1 MIVALVFILIIS
13 NFYGIPY
20 VARAQASGPLDTIIE
35 DTLEPAGKYV
45 SLIDT
50 NGIGISEVDNSNG
63 QWQYNA
69 GGMWLSIVAPET
81 GKIAVFGRDVMIRFV
96 PKKDWNGTTQIK
108 YRSWLASGE
117 SSGNYVNVNAEYSGD
132 PESYSELEQ
141 AAQIVVTPVNDAPY
155 ISESSGST
163 YLNFDGKGYVTIPDL
178 NIYSNSLT
186 VETWVNASSAPTW
199 ARIFDTSYGP
209 DNYNLHLTFEGSTGR
224 IALEALPQKGAR
236 IKAYMVKTTEQLPLN
251 QWVHVAAVYNA
262 VEKKAYIYW
271 NGILKGSGFMDL
283 TDMANAS
290 AQNSNLPRPYNYI
303 GESTWS
309 QDANYVGG
317 MRDYRIWK
325 KAKTQAEIESQ
336 MNTSLTGSEANLMV
350 NYKFNNSND
359 GAVAKDSSAGL
370 RNGNIISGKWQ
381 SSIGFNSNLVTS
393 VNTPVSKPFKL
404 TDVDA
409 GDVLTLTATS
419 SNTSLLANA
428 NITFSGGGSDRNI
441 NLTPTANMT
450 GTSTVTVTVNDGTTS
465 SASSFLLSVVAGKFD
480 LKSITPSV
488 GVMTPAFNRGI
499 IYNKVHVPNKSG
511 NSPNNSIDINVAAV
525 NPADV
530 NVTAYADNGSGV
542 TVSGAYPTFTVGGL
556 AVGVYKPVKIK
567 VADKFSTNFKEY
579 QLDLIRYP
587 GNDADLAAV
596 NGLAL
601 SNVSGGQLIALSPVY
616 SSNTGSYTATVE
628 NNVSSI
634 KVDVIKSSLF
644 AAATLNG
651 ASIGSTES
659 ANATGNVSL
668 AYGKNVISVVITAED
683 GKTQKTYTVTIVRK
697 LSGDASL
704 TNLTA
709 SPVGLS
715 PVFTTNQSD
724 YTLKVANAVTAAE
737 FTPTAAEGAVLKVNG
752 IVHPSG
758 TPFVVTDLAAGN
770 NKYVIEVMAQDGM
783 TKKIYNLFILRA
795 PSDVADLSGLSVSSG
810 TLTPAF
816 NNNETGYSVEVPYQ
830 VSSLGVTPKLLDA
843 AASLSVDGNAHQD
856 NTAFTKSLSV
866 GLNTVKIVVTSQ
878 SGAREK
884 TTLINIIRKA
894 SSNADL
900 SNLVLSKGVLNPVY
914 DKNQTGYAVTVAN
927 QVSELTITPTPEE
940 LQATVS
946 LNGNLT
952 ASAQPRLVNL
962 QVGVNE
968 FNVQVTAEDGVTT
981 KNYVLT
987 IVREASSDADL
998 TNITLSGKPLSGGFD
1013 RATST
1018 YYEYIA
1024 NNITSM
1030 TVAATTSDVQAT
1042 YTINGL
1048 ESAGGVPIPLVVGEN
1063 VVTVVVTAADQS
1075 TIKEYTVTIVRA
1087 ASSNASL
1094 LELTMTDLS
1103 DNAIALSPVPG
1114 TFSYNATVQNE
1125 ISVAKLS
1132 PVVDDANAS
1141 TSVFVNGVWVED
1153 LNAVPLTT
1161 GLNVI
1166 EVRVTAQDG
1175 SMKMYTINLV
1185 RNPSADASLYN
1196 LIVSPGELTPDFQ
1209 QGISDYSVQ
1218 VDNSVSSMDFWIN
1231 TNNEE
1236 ASYILKKNGASEGV
1250 TGSRVTLD
1258 EGTNQIT
1265 VEVTAADASTKKTYT
1280 VTVNRAILPKDSSLA
1295 NLTVSS
1301 VRGTETLNPEFSS
1314 EVFKYLL
1321 SVPYEVDQLELA
1333 AVKGDQDARISVN
1346 GVTVDQTMPIQLA
1359 EGLNIV
1365 NLKVTAQDGKTESV
1379 YELDFTRE
1387 SRSSNAD
1394 LSSISTDAGVL
1405 DPVFD
1410 PGVIN
1415 YTVEVESDVN
1425 SIVLTPLAADAKAKG
1440 QITGRDGALL
1450 TNLVEGDN
1458 IFDIQVI
1465 AEDGTAKTYTVNIIK
1480 AKPVATPTPTP
1491 TPTPTEEPTATPTA
1505 TADPTPTP
1513 TAAPTATPTATTDP
1527 TSTPTEEPV
1536 VTPTVEPTPAT
1547 PAPETPAPATPVPAT
1562 PAPETPA
1569 PATPAPVT
1577 PAPETPAPATPTPA
1591 TPAPETPAPAT
1602 PSPATPAPATPAPAT
1617 PAPETPAAPV
1627 ATASTEEITVKVES
1641 GQLGQGSVLAETVI
1655 QRTQDT
1661 GGILHDVV
1669 NFTTERVEEVV
1680 RKITGSSD
1688 NTARIMI
1695 PDEKDQVADINVKV
1709 PKDAIKTLG
1718 DSNVNMEVF
1727 TENVRILIPQSS
1739 LDNFTEDLYFHV
1751 VPIKDQALRKEV
1763 EDRARIERIVR
1774 EIAADKQIDVVARPM
1789 TIETNMQSRPVTL
1802 TLPLRDV
1809 QLPGDLQERQD
1820 FLANLVIFVEH
1831 SDGDK
1836 ELIKA
1841 TVVDYKTGELGLQFK
1856 VNKFSTF
1863 TILNMEGWEQ
1873 YLASAEAAQ
1882 QQLAGHKAFI
1892 NGFTDGTF
1900 KPDHSI
1906 TRAEMAAILARNLGY
1921 DPAAP
1926 LAASSYP
1933 DVKDSHWAKGVI
1945 EFVKAAGLMQG
1956 NDKGQF
1962 LPDAPITR
1970 GEIAAIASRYK
1981 KLDTAAVT
1989 SSGFKDTDS
1998 HWAAKEIAA
2007 ASKANIINGYG
2018 DGTYR
2023 PTGNLTR
2030 AEAVKVVNRLF
2041 GRGPLY
2047 GVTTPSWPDVPVTN
2061 WAYNEIEEASIDH
2074 TFTVRNEGGETLSQ

>member
-1 MIVALVFILIIS
+1 M
-13 NFYGIPY
+13 
-20 VARAQASGPLDTIIE
+20 E
-35 DTLEPAGKYV
+35 DTLEPAGKSV
-45 SLIDT
+45 SLINS
-50 NGIGISEVDNSNG
+50 NGIGISEVDNVNG

-69 GGMWLSIVAPET
+69 GTMWLSIVAPDP

-108 YRSWLASGE
+108 YRSWLASAGY
-117 SSGNYVNVNAEYSGD
+117 SSNYVNVNAEYAGD
-132 PESYSELEQ
+132 PGSYNQVEES
-141 AAQIVVTPVNDAPY
+141 AQITVTPVNDAPF

-163 YLNFDGKGYVTIPDL
+163 YLDFDGKGYVTLPDL

-186 VETWVNASSAPTW
+186 IETWVNASSAPTW

-236 IKAYMVKTTEQLPLN
+236 IKSYMVKTSEQLPLN

-262 VEKKAYIYW
+262 AEKKAYIYW

-290 AQNSNLPRPYNYI
+290 AQNSGLPRPNNYI

-325 KAKTQAEIESQ
+325 KAKTQSEIESQ
-336 MNTSLTGSEANLMV
+336 MNTSLTGSEADLMV

-359 GAVAKDSSAGL
+359 GAVAKDSSAGA

-381 SSIGFNSNLVTS
+381 TSIGFNSNVVTAA
-393 VNTPVSKPFKL
+393 NTPVSKPFKL

-419 SNTSLLANA
+419 SNTSLIANS
-428 NITFSGGGSDRNI
+428 NITFSGTGADRII
-441 NLTPTANMT
+441 NLTPSANMT
-450 GTSTVTVTVNDGTTS
+450 GTSTITVTVNDGTTS
-465 SASSFLLSVVAGKFD
+465 SSSSFLLSVVAGKFD
-480 LKSITPSV
+480 LAFITPSV
-488 GVMTPAFNRGI
+488 GVMTPAFSRGI

-511 NSPNNSIDINVAAV
+511 NNPNNSIDINVGAI

-542 TVSGAYPTFTVGGL
+542 TVSGTYPKFTVSGL
-556 AVGVYKPVKIK
+556 AVGVYKLVKIK
-567 VADKFSTNFKEY
+567 VADKFSSNFKEY

-587 GNDADLAAV
+587 GNDANLAAA

-601 SNVSGGQLIALSPVY
+601 SNLSGGQPIALSPVY

-628 NNVSSI
+628 NDVSSV

-651 ASIGSTES
+651 TNIGSTSS

-668 AYGKNVISVVITAED
+668 TYGKNVISVVVTAED
-683 GKTQKTYTVTIVRK
+683 GRTQKTYTVTIIRK

-704 TNLTA
+704 TDLTA

-715 PVFTTNQSD
+715 PAFNTNQSD
-724 YTLKVANAVTAAE
+724 YTMKVANTVTTAE
-737 FTPTAAEGAVLKVNG
+737 FTPTAAAGAVVKVNG
-752 IVHPSG
+752 RVHASG
-758 TPFVVTDLAAGN
+758 TPFAITDLAAGN
-770 NKYVIEVMAQDGM
+770 NKYLIEVTAQDGL

-810 TLTPAF
+810 TLSPVF
-816 NNNETGYSVEVPYQ
+816 NNNDTGYSVEVSNQ
-830 VSSLGVTPKLLDA
+830 VSSLDITPKLLDP
-843 AASLSVDGNAHQD
+843 AASLAVDGSVHQD
-856 NTAFTKSLSV
+856 DTAYTKQLSV

-884 TTLINIIRKA
+884 TTLINIIRQA

-900 SNLVLSKGVLNPVY
+900 SNLVLSEGVLEPVF
-914 DKNQTGYAVTVAN
+914 DKNQTRYAVTVAN
-927 QVSELTITPTPEE
+927 QVSELAITPTPEDAG
-940 LQATVS
+940 ATVS
-946 LNGNLT
+946 LNGNVT

-968 FNVQVTAEDGVTT
+968 FNVQVKAEDGVTS

-998 TNITLSGKPLSGGFD
+998 TSITLSGKPLSGGFD
-1013 RATST
+1013 RTTST
-1018 YYEYIA
+1018 YYEYVA
-1024 NNITSM
+1024 NNISSM
-1030 TVAATTSDVQAT
+1030 TVAAVTSDAQAT
-1042 YTINGL
+1042 YTINGIQ
-1048 ESAGGVPIPLVVGEN
+1048 SAGGVPVQLNVGEN
-1063 VVTVVVTAADQS
+1063 VVKVVVTAADKV
-1075 TIKEYTVTIVRA
+1075 TTKEYTVIIVRA

-1094 LELTMTDLS
+1094 LELTMSDLAGG
-1103 DNAIALSPVPG
+1103 AIDLTPVPG
-1114 TFSYNATVQNE
+1114 TLSYTGTVMDAV
-1125 ISVAKLS
+1125 SVAKLNA
-1132 PVVDDANAS
+1132 VVDDANAS
-1141 TSVFVNGVWVED
+1141 TAVFVNGMWIED
-1153 LNAVPLTT
+1153 LNAVPLAT

-1166 EVRVTAQDG
+1166 EVKVTAQDG
-1175 SMKMYTINLV
+1175 SMNMYTINLV
-1185 RNPSADASLYN
+1185 RNPSTDATLYD
-1196 LIVSPGELTPDFQ
+1196 LLTSPVGLTPEFQ
-1209 QGISDYSVQ
+1209 QGTSDYSVQ
-1218 VDNSVSSMDFWIN
+1218 VDNSVSSMDFSIV
-1231 TNNEE
+1231 TNNWQ
-1236 ASYILKKNGASEGV
+1236 ASYILKKNGTTTDVS
-1250 TGSRVTLD
+1250 GSTVTLD

-1265 VEVTAADASTKKTYT
+1265 VEVTAADASTTKTYT
-1280 VTVNRAILPKDSSLA
+1280 VTVNRAVLPKDSSLTD
-1295 NLTVSS
+1295 LSVSS
-1301 VRGTETLNPEFSS
+1301 VRGTEALNPVFS
-1314 EVFKYLL
+1314 EAVFKYFL
-1321 SVPYEVDQLELA
+1321 SVPYEVDQVELD
-1333 AVKGDQDARISVN
+1333 AVKGDMNARITIN
-1346 GVTVDQTMPIQLA
+1346 GVTADQAMSIRLA

-1365 NLKVTAQDGKTESV
+1365 KLTVTAQDGKTESV
-1379 YELDFTRE
+1379 YELDISRE

-1394 LSSISTDAGVL
+1394 LSNISVDRGTL
-1405 DPVFD
+1405 DPAFD
-1410 PGVIN
+1410 PAVTD
-1415 YTVEVESDVN
+1415 YTVEVESDVD
-1425 SIVLTPLAADAKAKG
+1425 SIVLNPAVADAKAES
-1440 QITGRDGALL
+1440 QITGRNGAQLA
-1450 TNLVEGDN
+1450 NLVEGDN
-1458 IFDIQVI
+1458 SFDIKVT
-1465 AEDGTAKTYTVNIIK
+1465 AEDGTVKTYTVHIIK
-1480 AKPVATPTPTP
+1480 AAPIATPTL
-1491 TPTPTEEPTATPTA
+1491 A
-1505 TADPTPTP
+1505 PTPTP
-1513 TAAPTATPTATTDP
+1513 TADPSAAPSADP
-1527 TSTPTEEPV
+1527 SV
-1536 VTPTVEPTPAT
+1536 APTVEPSVEPSVAPSADPSVEPTAEPTVIPT
-1547 PAPETPAPATPVPAT
+1547 PAPSTPEMPTPITVPA
-1562 PAPETPA
+1562 ASA
-1569 PATPAPVT
+1569 V
-1577 PAPETPAPATPTPA
+1577 
-1591 TPAPETPAPAT
+1591 
-1602 PSPATPAPATPAPAT
+1602 
-1617 PAPETPAAPV
+1617 PV
-1627 ATASTEEITVKVES
+1627 ATPLTQEITVKVES
-1641 GQLGQGSVLAETVI
+1641 GLLGQGSVLAETVI
-1655 QRTQDT
+1655 KRTQDT
-1661 GGILHDVV
+1661 SGILHDLV
-1669 NFTTERVEEVV
+1669 NFTTDRVAEAVL
-1680 RKITGSSD
+1680 KIAESSD
-1688 NTARIMI
+1688 HTARIMI
-1695 PDEKDQVADINVKV
+1695 PDEKDQVADVNVNV

-1718 DSNVNMEVF
+1718 DSDVNMEIF

-1739 LDNFTEDLYFHV
+1739 LDNFTEDLYFRV
-1751 VPIKDQALRKEV
+1751 IPIKDQTLRKAV

-1774 EIAADKQIDVVARPM
+1774 EIAADKKIDVVARPM

-1809 QLPGDLQERQD
+1809 QLPSDPAARQN

-1841 TVVDYKTGELGLQFK
+1841 NVVDYKTGELGLQFE

-1863 TILNMEGWEQ
+1863 TILNMEGWEK
-1873 YLASAEAAQ
+1873 YVAAAEAAQ
-1882 QQLAGHKAFI
+1882 QQLTHHKAFI

-1900 KPDHSI
+1900 KPNHSI

-1921 DPAAP
+1921 DASAP
-1926 LAASSYP
+1926 LNVSSYP
-1933 DVKDSHWAKGVI
+1933 DVKEGHWAKGVI
-1945 EFVKAAGLMQG
+1945 EFVKTAGLMQG

-1981 KLDTAAVT
+1981 KLDTAAIP
-1989 SSGFKDTDS
+1989 SSGFKDADS

-2007 ASKANIINGYG
+2007 ASKANLINGYG

-2047 GVTTPSWPDVPVTN
+2047 GVSTPSWPDVPATH

-2074 TFTVRNEGGETLSQ
+2074 TFTMRNEGGETFSQ